1 MAFHPEIDD
10 LSALE
15 AKDTSRKIP
24 FGFSLLFWGLIAWGA
39 YYLWAF
45 TPALGGLQQA
55 QDAEGG
61 APLSANLL
69 ATVAFTAITTAVAIG
84 VFYFRRHRK
93 DRVEGP
99 KYRMLEDDDRP

>member
-1 MAFHPEIDD
+1 MAFHPEIEN
-10 LSALE
+10 LSPFE

-45 TPALGGLQQA
+45 TPALGGWQQA

-69 ATVAFTAITTAVAIG
+69 ATVAFTAIPTAVAIG
-84 VFYFRRHRK
+84 LALVQRRKRA
-93 DRVEGP
+93 
-99 KYRMLEDDDRP
+99 